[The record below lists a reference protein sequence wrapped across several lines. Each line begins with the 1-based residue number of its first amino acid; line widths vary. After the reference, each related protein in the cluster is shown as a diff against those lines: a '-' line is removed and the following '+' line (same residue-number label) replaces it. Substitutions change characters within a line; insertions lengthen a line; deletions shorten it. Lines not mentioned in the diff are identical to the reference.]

1 MNNVTLA
8 TNKSWLIVVL
18 PLSFKRIFLFLTN
31 ILWYIWLILFK
42 IANTTIISLFIM
54 VVATLQHTFSG
65 LILKK
70 QIYNDI
76 SQPNQPEIHFEH
88 MVQAQI
94 HEK

>member
-1 MNNVTLA
+1 
-8 TNKSWLIVVL
+8 
-18 PLSFKRIFLFLTN
+18 
-31 ILWYIWLILFK
+31 
-42 IANTTIISLFIM
+42 M

-94 HEK
+94 HEE

>member
-1 MNNVTLA
+1 
-8 TNKSWLIVVL
+8 
-18 PLSFKRIFLFLTN
+18 
-31 ILWYIWLILFK
+31 
-42 IANTTIISLFIM
+42 M

-76 SQPNQPEIHFEH
+76 TISQPNQPEIHFEH

>member
-1 MNNVTLA
+1 
-8 TNKSWLIVVL
+8 
-18 PLSFKRIFLFLTN
+18 
-31 ILWYIWLILFK
+31 
-42 IANTTIISLFIM
+42 M

-94 HEK
+94 HEKKRGSYFKSADEISRRSAVDNLVRS